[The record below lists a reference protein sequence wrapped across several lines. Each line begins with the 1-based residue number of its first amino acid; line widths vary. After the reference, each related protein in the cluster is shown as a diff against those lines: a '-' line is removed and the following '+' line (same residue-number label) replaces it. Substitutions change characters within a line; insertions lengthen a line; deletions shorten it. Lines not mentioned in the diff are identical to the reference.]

1 MRCAICDAK
10 LPMGH
15 RLDDDICPVCAH
27 EIRKA
32 LDIGILTD
40 ERTLL
45 EIENKVR
52 GEIYGEEESEEP

>member
-40 ERTLL
+40 QLPDLYYGNR
-45 EIENKVR
+45 KVD
-52 GEIYGEEESEEP
+52 E